1 MRKNQLRQE
10 ANIYLHT
17 NRRGPYRHRLHRR
30 FVIHKVINDLFV
42 IKDIPPKWHA
52 LNQIQMQ
59 KLVVFWQKKHI
70 SPITI
75 MKYMTIIRAFMHDSN
90 HDLIGIDNQSLG
102 LSRKRPILK
111 KITISSDVLQKI
123 SNPIARVL
131 LGLQIHFG
139 LTISE
144 AMRLLDDVNVQQHLI
159 WVTRDIASNSTDRH
173 IPILT
178 TQQKQILR
186 EYKALLENKDNLIA
200 AQGYDVVRHAYRKTL
215 ASLKLPLRQSYR
227 YLYAQLRYEQLSS
240 TMSTSELNLLIMRE
254 MGLKSPVTLWGY
266 LHK

>member
-17 NRRGPYRHRLHRR
+17 NRQGPYRHRLHRR
-30 FVIHKVINDLFV
+30 FVIHKVINDLFA

-52 LNQIQMQ
+52 LNQVQMQ
-59 KLVVFWQKKHI
+59 KLVVFWQQKHI

-75 MKYMTIIRAFMHDSN
+75 MKYMTVIRKFMHDIN

-102 LSRKRPILK
+102 LSRKRSMLK
-111 KITISSDVLQKI
+111 KISISPDVLHNI

-131 LGLQIHFG
+131 LELQIHFG
-139 LTISE
+139 LTTSE
-144 AMRLLDDVNVQQHLI
+144 AMRLLDDVNIQQHLI

-200 AQGYDVVRHAYRKTL
+200 AQGYDAVRHAYRKTL

-227 YLYAQLRYEQLSS
+227 YLYAQQRYEQLSS
-240 TMSTSELNLLIMRE
+240 TMCRSALNLLIMRE